1 MEQIFGQVMLTQTR
15 TNEHF
20 RLFSPTFLAVRKPFP
35 HSFHIR
41 GHYACRV
48 IKHNQQK
55 WNGTRAVGWGV
66 GGGGEESG
74 WVGGKLSGL
83 ADAVRV
89 HGYNLLFSTATY
101 CEMRCS

>member
-1 MEQIFGQVMLTQTR
+1 MERDKG
-15 TNEHF
+15 
-20 RLFSPTFLAVRKPFP
+20 S
-35 HSFHIR
+35 
-41 GHYACRV
+41 
-48 IKHNQQK
+48 
-55 WNGTRAVGWGV
+55 GV
-66 GGGGEESG
+66 GGGGRGEESG